1 MLMLAAALAVVP
13 PTPDWM
19 GSIYETRPDTKLTQ
33 VVIPGTHD
41 SGAFKIDTEGKC
53 KVVPIAGA
61 NPTHAA
67 VAKVNPCAA
76 GRLAKAQNH
85 NFTKQLNGGIRYLD
99 MRLGVPANKLV
110 TPKKAGK
117 KLTNKSAW
125 KVPIYLQHTFTSLRF
140 TKGLDQIMKFANAH
154 PREQIILD
162 FQHIDLS
169 GKKKVDRYYTSAI
182 DKILR
187 TYQADGS
194 TVCSRAWTASTV
206 PDVAGATFQRVWDAN
221 RNVLVLYAKGQLP
234 KNDCYRQRERVLYS
248 PWPNTEDPA
257 ASASANLGY
266 LTTRKSALAG
276 QGSCSVS
283 GGNQCG
289 LFVDQLQL
297 SMALTTQVP
306 CFTGGSTAGCSLLD
320 LARTRNPTVVQEM
333 TDWKSQGLPVNISI
347 VDFYELD
354 DTATGQIALNVAE

>member
-53 KVVPIAGA
+53 KVVPI
-61 NPTHAA
+61 
-67 VAKVNPCAA
+67 
-76 GRLAKAQNH
+76 
-85 NFTKQLNGGIRYLD
+85 
-99 MRLGVPANKLV
+99 
-110 TPKKAGK
+110 
-117 KLTNKSAW
+117 
-125 KVPIYLQHTFTSLRF
+125 
-140 TKGLDQIMKFANAH
+140 
-154 PREQIILD
+154 
-162 FQHIDLS
+162 
-169 GKKKVDRYYTSAI
+169 
-182 DKILR
+182 
-187 TYQADGS
+187 
-194 TVCSRAWTASTV
+194 
-206 PDVAGATFQRVWDAN
+206 AGATFQRVWDAN